1 MKKEEKFLIFKR
13 RAVAG
18 SSSMFYIT
26 SHFDVTLFACFS
38 RRSPALSSYDSK
50 KKKKKKK
57 KISQE
62 KKKKPTEE
70 RIKQRSVG
78 VSQHTGTGSTGSG
91 SLLLGH
97 YVIR

>member
-57 KISQE
+57 KFLR
-62 KKKKPTEE
+62 KKRKS
-70 RIKQRSVG
+70 RQRRGSSNGQSV
-78 VSQHTGTGSTGSG
+78 SPST
-91 SLLLGH
+91 LVLAVPVLAH
-97 YVIR
+97 CYWVIM